1 MYHLKIIS
9 HNSTHK
15 WHMFLIKGLNVM
27 GLHELTA
34 HTDLKEK
41 VVQIDCGGSV
51 TKDTHQ
57 HRNMGIWGVGGEGL
71 MF

>member
-1 MYHLKIIS
+1 
-9 HNSTHK
+9 
-15 WHMFLIKGLNVM
+15 MFLIKGLNVM